1 MIHMYV
7 SVCVQ
12 VCVYVL
18 TGDASIVGG
27 DMKTIAFVATDIPV
41 CMDVRVSECVCA
53 YIQAMQ
59 VL

>member
-1 MIHMYV
+1 MIYMYV

-27 DMKTIAFVATDIPV
+27 DMKTIAFVAADMHV
-41 CMDVRVSECVCA
+41 CMYVRVSEWVCV
-53 YIQAMQ
+53 YIQAMR